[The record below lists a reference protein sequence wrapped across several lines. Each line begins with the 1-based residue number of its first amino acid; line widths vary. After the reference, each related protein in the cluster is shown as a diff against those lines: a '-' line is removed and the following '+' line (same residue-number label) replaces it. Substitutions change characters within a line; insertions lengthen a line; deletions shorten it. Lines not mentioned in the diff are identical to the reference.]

1 MLAVG
6 LTIVS
11 FKIYDFS
18 LKNKELKDKISLEK
32 SIHQNQISEILKRYD
47 SVNKNYTDKIVDVK
61 KYPVLSPKPVVSPKK
76 DIAVKRSY
84 SPVVKSRTKE
94 VKKKLVAAN
103 INACGVRLISEEIV
117 ETTVSSKID
126 QVRIR
131 FTLEENKDLE
141 SGNKG
146 CLTLTLFSCDATT
159 CTFLSM
165 TTNDAVT
172 KNSKFLAPNRL
183 LSLFLVLILIFT
195 LVVVM
200 FTSNRKPKVWDI
212 SSPQGVVQAYL
223 KAMTSGDVDQALR
236 YLAKE
241 NKCNI
246 SDLDRAYVTPE
257 MRVFLDSTKTNST
270 TSSVTVRVE
279 IPTGGPLGDSYSELH
294 TLRLSQINGEWRL
307 IGIPW
312 PLYDCGVVKK

>member
-1 MLAVG
+1 MPQNKSLYLATVSVGMLAVG

-11 FKIYDFS
+11 FKLYDFS

-141 SGNKG
+141 SGNKEI
-146 CLTLTLFSCDATT
+146 FIQVV
-159 CTFLSM
+159 
-165 TTNDAVT
+165 NP
-172 KNSKFLAPNRL
+172 KNRL
-183 LSLFLVLILIFT
+183 LTLKGKSETHLVKEIYYDRLNTEACLFIDLHQYQLIVGDYKINLIH
-195 LVVVM
+195 
-200 FTSNRKPKVWDI
+200 
-212 SSPQGVVQAYL
+212 QG
-223 KAMTSGDVDQALR
+223 
-236 YLAKE
+236 E
-241 NKCNI
+241 
-246 SDLDRAYVTPE
+246 
-257 MRVFLDSTKTNST
+257 
-270 TSSVTVRVE
+270 
-279 IPTGGPLGDSYSELH
+279 
-294 TLRLSQINGEWRL
+294 L
-307 IGIPW
+307 IGSTNFR
-312 PLYDCGVVKK
+312 VN